1 MGAYTDVDSNGH
13 SLPITRTWIGF
24 SPSLEGVHRRNGV
37 YKWRVFF
44 FNLPTMGLGPDERL
58 ARCAIR
64 LSTQAFVVFLFR
76 KER

>member
-1 MGAYTDVDSNGH
+1 MFTGGTVFTNG
-13 SLPITRTWIGF
+13 
-24 SPSLEGVHRRNGV
+24 EC
-37 YKWRVFF
+37 F
-44 FNLPTMGLGPDERL
+44 FNLPTTGLGPDERL